1 MNLLSSF
8 WQDANLLWVLSGTL
22 LLGVSAAVTGGL
34 AVLRQRA
41 LIGDVLAHAALP
53 GIMIAFILFESRSP
67 GLIFSGALISSLVGY
82 YLIGWISRVSKI
94 KADAAMAVVLSLF
107 FSIGLMA
114 LSYIQTLDTPNK
126 AGLDRLL
133 FGQAASMNQTD
144 VAILSLVAL
153 ISLTLI
159 IVLFHKLRLISFNRQ
174 YAQSLGINV
183 EFYELVFALLLVM
196 TVVIGLQ
203 IVGVVLMAAVLL
215 IPITIARFWACS
227 LKSILMLAAFFSG
240 LSAIIS
246 TQVSLLAP
254 AMPTG
259 PWMVFILGVLF
270 AFSWLFSPHRGV
282 IKQRPCSTDKTQ
294 PQVMPDV

>member
-8 WQDANLLWVLSGTL
+8 WQDANLLWVVSGTL
-22 LLGVSAAVTGGL
+22 LLGISAAVTGGL

-67 GLIFSGALISSLVGY
+67 GLVFSGALISSLLGY

-133 FGQAASMNQTD
+133 FGQAASMTQSD
-144 VAILSLVAL
+144 VILLSLVAL
-153 ISLTLI
+153 ISLTVIML
-159 IVLFHKLRLISFNRQ
+159 LFHKLRLISFNRQ

-227 LKSILMLAAFFSG
+227 LKSILVLAAFFSG

-246 TQVSLLAP
+246 TQISLLAP

-259 PWMVFILGVLF
+259 PWMVFILGILF
-270 AFSWLFSPHRGV
+270 AVSWLFSRQRGV
-282 IKQRPCSTDKTQ
+282 IKRRSCSTDKSQ
-294 PQVMPDV
+294 RQVMPDV